1 MTDIRRMQVGQLVD
15 LCISYN
21 ERQEE
26 SQKRAKIEEKRGT
39 KRKATQNDINSFLG

>member
-1 MTDIRRMQVGQLVD
+1 MTDIRRMQIGQLVD

-26 SQKRAKIEEKRGT
+26 TQKRANKEEKKT
-39 KRKATQNDINSFLG
+39 KKRKATQRDINAFFG

>member
-21 ERQEE
+21 ERQEAAH
-26 SQKRAKIEEKRGT
+26 KKAKKEEARGK